1 LISARRAWVPLAGLV
16 ASAATLACGHV
27 FARMAFANGVNVL
40 TAATVRSVFAAG
52 LLFLMLRLRG
62 TPILP
67 LTREGR
73 LALLLGIFVAGQTA
87 LVQAAVLLMPVTLAI
102 LVFYT
107 YPFLVGVSTSLLGT
121 DRLTPVLFF
130 ALVAAFGGL
139 ALVLGI
145 GRESVSLLGVLA
157 GLGASV
163 CFTVALVLTPRVAPT
178 LNAPLRTFL
187 MISVAAGIF
196 VAAAVATRDFHLPT
210 DRIAQIGLAGLTIC
224 YTVGIILLFLFL
236 QALGAAQTAVILN
249 TEPVF
254 VALVAWAVLG
264 EGLSPLQVLGGVV
277 VVGAVMGYQVAR
289 AKQPRRVG

>member
-1 LISARRAWVPLAGLV
+1 MPARRAWVPLAGLV

-107 YPFLVGVSTSLLGT
+107 YPFLVGVTTSLLGT

-145 GRESVSLLGVLA
+145 GRESVSLPGVLA

-163 CFTVALVLTPRVAPT
+163 CFTAALVLTPRVAPT

-196 VAAAVATRDFHLPT
+196 VAAAVVTRDFHLPT
-210 DRIAQIGLAGLTIC
+210 DRAAQIGLAGLTIC

-289 AKQPRRVG
+289 AKQSRRVG

>member
-1 LISARRAWVPLAGLV
+1 MPARRAWVPLAGLV

-107 YPFLVGVSTSLLGT
+107 YPFLVGVTTSLLGT
-121 DRLTPVLFF
+121 DRLTPALFL

-139 ALVLGI
+139 ALVLGV

-163 CFTVALVLTPRVAPT
+163 CFTAALVLTPRVAPT

-187 MISVAAGIF
+187 MISVAAAIF

-210 DRIAQIGLAGLTIC
+210 DRTAQLGLAGLTIC

-236 QALGAAQTAVILN
+236 QAMGAAQTAVILN

-264 EGLSPLQVLGGVV
+264 EGLSPLQVLGGVI
-277 VVGAVMGYQVAR
+277 VVGAVMWYQVAK
-289 AKQPRRVG
+289 AKRPRGGG